1 MARPVEAQG
10 TLLLF
15 LVQVSSDM
23 QAPGDT
29 KGQGTVWTLVLEE
42 TLNVRLAKG
51 TVALPGAGWGCKPG
65 PEVGVRGAALLNR
78 TSSR

>member
-1 MARPVEAQG
+1 MARPVETQG

-29 KGQGTVWTLVLEE
+29 EGQGTVWTLVLEE

-51 TVALPGAGWGCKPG
+51 TVALPGTGWGCIPG
-65 PEVGVRGAALLNR
+65 PEVGVRGKPC
-78 TSSR
+78 